1 MKTRT
6 IRLVVIAVS
15 ILLGLAG
22 LAGCGG
28 GDSALENSDP
38 GINDVSKVDAFG
50 DSVTG
55 GGQCNCAPY
64 PGRTSAEIGKIVYN
78 SGKGGSRISS
88 GVSRT
93 QSTINQYHPG
103 FMLILYGVNDVIHG
117 GNVANV
123 AAGLNQIVNICRQ
136 NNVVPVLA
144 TYPIPIKGH
153 SLFAG
158 GTAGLN
164 ENIRALASSAGVP
177 LVDLEREFADPNGVS
192 NFGFVYADPSLM
204 MPDGLHPNDMGTQIM
219 ALAFADL
226 F

>member
-1 MKTRT
+1 MRNRR
-6 IRLVVIAVS
+6 IHLIVLALLIAIGLLV
-15 ILLGLAG
+15 

-28 GDSALENSDP
+28 GGSALENNDP

-50 DSVTG
+50 DSLTQG
-55 GGQCNCAPY
+55 EQCNCAPY
-64 PGRTSAEIGKIVYN
+64 PGRTSALIAKIVYN
-78 SGKGGSRISS
+78 SGQGGSRIAS
-88 GVSRT
+88 GVSRV

-103 FMLILYGVNDVIHG
+103 FMLILYGINDVIHG
-117 GNVANV
+117 GNVANI
-123 AAGLNQIVNICRQ
+123 AGGLSQIVNICRQ

-158 GTAGLN
+158 GTKGLN
-164 ENIRALASSAGVP
+164 ENIRALASSAGVS
-177 LVDLEREFADPNGVS
+177 LVDLEREFANPDGVS
-192 NFGFVYADPSLM
+192 EFGFAYADPSLI

-219 ALAFADL
+219 AMAFADL